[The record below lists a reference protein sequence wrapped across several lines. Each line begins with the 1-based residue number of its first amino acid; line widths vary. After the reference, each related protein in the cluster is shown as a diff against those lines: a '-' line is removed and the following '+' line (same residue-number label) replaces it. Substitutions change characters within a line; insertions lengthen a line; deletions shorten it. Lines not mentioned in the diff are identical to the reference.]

1 MSSIKLTTKFSYG
14 VGAIG
19 EASVLWLLA
28 TLAFFFY
35 NQVIGL
41 SGFLT
46 GLAVSIAIFFDAIS
60 DPLVGSMSDNF
71 KSRLGRRH
79 PFMFAS
85 PLPVMICVFLI
96 FTPPEGMNQLAIFA
110 WFTGFTILLKLS
122 ITLFTI
128 PHLALGAELSDDYI
142 ERSKIMSFN
151 NVLSYTGVIIMH
163 VYVWFFI
170 FPNIEGYELG
180 QLSRDAYPPIVIFS
194 CILVGIA
201 LTSSAYFTKDQ
212 IPKLKQP
219 KERRSKN
226 NLFRFFKDIGKVLK
240 NKNYLYLLL
249 GIFFLSILIG
259 THEVLGL
266 YMYTFYWKLSPI
278 QTGWLILNNVF
289 GYAIGFIVTARL
301 HVIFEKPII
310 IVLSA
315 ITLSFFW
322 SLAVILSLFGLAPE
336 PASWDLVIFI
346 IILGSVAAAA
356 GSILHISVMS
366 ALADVCD
373 EHELLTG
380 YRQEGIFYSARSFF
394 AKASGALGSIVAG
407 TALEIINF
415 PSYGS
420 DKEITQSMLFNL
432 GILDG
437 PFAMIW
443 GLIAAFFYSGY
454 KITNKYHR
462 EIRDKLE
469 QKKKLYNS

>member
-212 IPKLKQP
+212 IAKLKQP

-249 GIFFLSILIG
+249 GIFFLSFLIG

-469 QKKKLYNS
+469 QKKLYNS

>member
-1 MSSIKLTTKFSYG
+1 MSSIKLSTKFSYG

-71 KSRLGRRH
+71 KSKLGRRH

-85 PLPVMICVFLI
+85 PLPVMICIFLI

-180 QLSRDAYPPIVIFS
+180 QLSRDAYPPIVIFT

-219 KERRSKN
+219 KERKSKN

-301 HVIFEKPII
+301 HAKFDKPII

-315 ITLSFFW
+315 ITLSVFW
-322 SLAVILSLFGLAPE
+322 SLAVILSLFGLAPD

-346 IILGSVAAAA
+346 IILG
-356 GSILHISVMS
+356 ISCCCS
-366 ALADVCD
+366 RLN
-373 EHELLTG
+373 
-380 YRQEGIFYSARSFF
+380 YS
-394 AKASGALGSIVAG
+394 
-407 TALEIINF
+407 
-415 PSYGS
+415 Y
-420 DKEITQSMLFNL
+420 
-432 GILDG
+432 
-437 PFAMIW
+437 
-443 GLIAAFFYSGY
+443 
-454 KITNKYHR
+454 
-462 EIRDKLE
+462 
-469 QKKKLYNS
+469 

>member
-96 FTPPEGMNQLAIFA
+96 FTPPEGMNQFAIFA

-469 QKKKLYNS
+469 QKKLYNS

>member
-322 SLAVILSLFGLAPE
+322 SLAVFLSLFGLAPE

-469 QKKKLYNS
+469 QKKLYNS

>member
-356 GSILHISVMS
+356 GSILHISFMS

-469 QKKKLYNS
+469 QKKLYNS

>member
-1 MSSIKLTTKFSYG
+1 MSSIKLSTKFSYG

-226 NLFRFFKDIGKVLK
+226 NLYRFFKDISMVLK

-289 GYAIGFIVTARL
+289 GYAIGFLVTARL

-415 PSYGS
+415 PSYDS

-469 QKKKLYNS
+469 QKKLYNS

>member
-226 NLFRFFKDIGKVLK
+226 NLYRFFKDISMVLK

-301 HVIFEKPII
+301 HVIFEKPLI

-469 QKKKLYNS
+469 QKKLYNS

>member
-96 FTPPEGMNQLAIFA
+96 FTPPEGMNQFAIFA

-219 KERRSKN
+219 RERKSKN

-301 HVIFEKPII
+301 HTIFEKPII

-322 SLAVILSLFGLAPE
+322 SLAVILSLFGLAPD

-420 DKEITQSMLFNL
+420 DQEITQSMLFNL

-469 QKKKLYNS
+469 QKKLYNS

>member
-71 KSRLGRRH
+71 KSKLGRRH

-469 QKKKLYNS
+469 QKKLYNS

>member
-226 NLFRFFKDIGKVLK
+226 NLYRFFKDISMVLK

-289 GYAIGFIVTARL
+289 GYAIGFLVTARL

-469 QKKKLYNS
+469 QKKLYNS

>member
-301 HVIFEKPII
+301 HVIFEKPLI

-469 QKKKLYNS
+469 QKKLYNS

>member
-1 MSSIKLTTKFSYG
+1 MSSIKLSTKFSYG

-469 QKKKLYNS
+469 QKKLYNS

>member
-1 MSSIKLTTKFSYG
+1 MSSVKLSTKLSYG
-14 VGAIG
+14 IGAIG

-71 KSRLGRRH
+71 RSKLGRRH
-79 PFMFAS
+79 PFMFAA
-85 PLPVMICVFLI
+85 PLPVIICLYLI
-96 FTPPEGMNQLAIFA
+96 FNPPEGLDQLAIFA
-110 WFTGFTILLKLS
+110 WFTSFTILLKLS

-142 ERSKIMSFN
+142 ERSKVMSFN

-180 QLSRDAYPPIVIFS
+180 QLSREAYPPIVFFS

-219 KERRSKN
+219 KDRKSKN
-226 NLFRFFKDIGKVLK
+226 NLLRFFKDIAKVLK

-289 GYAIGFIVTARL
+289 GYAIGFMITARL
-301 HVIFEKPII
+301 HSIFEKPII

-315 ITLSFFW
+315 IILSFFW
-322 SLAVILSLFGLAPE
+322 SLAVILSLFGLAPD

-356 GSILHISVMS
+356 GSILNISVMS

-373 EHELLTG
+373 EHEILTG

-407 TALEIINF
+407 TALDIINF

-420 DKEITQSMLFNL
+420 QEVITESMLFNL
-432 GILDG
+432 GLLDG

-454 KITNKYHR
+454 KITKKYHKD
-462 EIRDKLE
+462 IRDKLE
-469 QKKKLYNS
+469 QKKLYNS

>member
-301 HVIFEKPII
+301 HAIFEKPII

-469 QKKKLYNS
+469 QKKLYNS

>member
-71 KSRLGRRH
+71 KSKLGRRH

-219 KERRSKN
+219 KERKSKN

-443 GLIAAFFYSGY
+443 GLIAAFFYSCY

-469 QKKKLYNS
+469 QKKLYNS

>member
-71 KSRLGRRH
+71 KSKLGRRH

-226 NLFRFFKDIGKVLK
+226 NLYRFFKDISKVLK

-301 HVIFEKPII
+301 HVIFEKPLI

-469 QKKKLYNS
+469 QKKLYNS

>member
-1 MSSIKLTTKFSYG
+1 
-14 VGAIG
+14 
-19 EASVLWLLA
+19 
-28 TLAFFFY
+28 
-35 NQVIGL
+35 
-41 SGFLT
+41 
-46 GLAVSIAIFFDAIS
+46 
-60 DPLVGSMSDNF
+60 
-71 KSRLGRRH
+71 
-79 PFMFAS
+79 
-85 PLPVMICVFLI
+85 
-96 FTPPEGMNQLAIFA
+96 
-110 WFTGFTILLKLS
+110 
-122 ITLFTI
+122 
-128 PHLALGAELSDDYI
+128 
-142 ERSKIMSFN
+142 
-151 NVLSYTGVIIMH
+151 
-163 VYVWFFI
+163 
-170 FPNIEGYELG
+170 
-180 QLSRDAYPPIVIFS
+180 
-194 CILVGIA
+194 
-201 LTSSAYFTKDQ
+201 
-212 IPKLKQP
+212 
-219 KERRSKN
+219 
-226 NLFRFFKDIGKVLK
+226 
-240 NKNYLYLLL
+240 
-249 GIFFLSILIG
+249 
-259 THEVLGL
+259 
-266 YMYTFYWKLSPI
+266 MYTFYWKLSPI

-301 HVIFEKPII
+301 HVIFEKPLI

-469 QKKKLYNS
+469 QKKLYNS

>member
-1 MSSIKLTTKFSYG
+1 MNALKLRTKLAYG

-19 EASVLWLLA
+19 ESSVIWLFS

-41 SGFLT
+41 SGTLA
-46 GLAVSIAIFFDAIS
+46 GLAVLIATLFDAVS
-60 DPLVGSMSDNF
+60 DPLVGSISDNF
-71 KSRLGRRH
+71 RSKYGRRH
-79 PFMFAS
+79 PFMFAA
-85 PLPVMICVFLI
+85 PLPAMLCIYLVFS
-96 FTPPEGMNQLAIFA
+96 PPVEMGQIAIFA
-110 WFTGFTILLKLS
+110 WFAIFTILLRLS

-142 ERSKIMSFN
+142 ERSNVMSFN
-151 NVLSYTGVIIMH
+151 NVFAYTGVIIMH
-163 VYVWFFI
+163 VYVWFFV
-170 FPNIEGYELG
+170 FPNIDGFEMG
-180 QLSRDAYPPIVIFS
+180 QLSRDAYPSIVFFS
-194 CILVGIA
+194 CLLIGTA
-201 LTSSAYFTKDQ
+201 MTASAFYTRDQ
-212 IPKLKQP
+212 IPNLKQAESR
-219 KERRSKN
+219 KDKN
-226 NLFRFFKDIGKVLK
+226 VAIRFFKDIYAVLK
-240 NKNYLYLLL
+240 NPNYLYLLL

-259 THEVLGL
+259 THETLGL

-289 GYAIGFIVTARL
+289 GYAIGFIVTSKL
-301 HVIFEKPII
+301 HQMFDKPII
-310 IVLSA
+310 IVISA
-315 ITLSFFW
+315 ILLSVFW

-346 IILGSVAAAA
+346 IILGSVAAAG

-394 AKASGALGSIVAG
+394 AKTSSGIGHVIAGIALD
-407 TALEIINF
+407 IINF
-415 PSYGS
+415 PRG
-420 DKEITQSMLFNL
+420 DINAEVTESMLFNL
-432 GILDG
+432 GLLDG

-454 KITNKYHR
+454 KITNKYHK
-462 EIRDKLE
+462 EIREKLNE
-469 QKKKLYNS
+469 KKLYNS

>member
-1 MSSIKLTTKFSYG
+1 MNALKLRTKLAYG

-19 EASVLWLLA
+19 ESSVIWLFS

-41 SGFLT
+41 SGTLA
-46 GLAVSIAIFFDAIS
+46 GLAVLIATLFDAVS
-60 DPLVGSMSDNF
+60 DPLVGSISDNF
-71 KSRLGRRH
+71 RSKYGRRH
-79 PFMFAS
+79 PFMFAA
-85 PLPVMICVFLI
+85 PLPAMLCIYLVFS
-96 FTPPEGMNQLAIFA
+96 PPVGMGQIAIFA
-110 WFTGFTILLKLS
+110 WFAIFTILLRLS

-142 ERSKIMSFN
+142 ERSNVMSFN
-151 NVLSYTGVIIMH
+151 NVFAYTGVIIMH
-163 VYVWFFI
+163 VYVWFFV
-170 FPNIEGYELG
+170 FPNIDGFEMG
-180 QLSRDAYPPIVIFS
+180 QLSRDAYPSIVFFS
-194 CILVGIA
+194 CLLIGTA
-201 LTSSAYFTKDQ
+201 MTASAFYTRDQ
-212 IPKLKQP
+212 IPNLKQAESR
-219 KERRSKN
+219 KDKN
-226 NLFRFFKDIGKVLK
+226 VAIRFFKDIYAVLK
-240 NKNYLYLLL
+240 NPNYLYLLL

-259 THEVLGL
+259 THETLGL

-289 GYAIGFIVTARL
+289 GYAIGFIVTSKL
-301 HVIFEKPII
+301 HQMFDKPII
-310 IVLSA
+310 IVISA
-315 ITLSFFW
+315 ILLSVFW

-346 IILGSVAAAA
+346 IILGSVAAAG

-394 AKASGALGSIVAG
+394 AKTSSGIGHVIAGIALD
-407 TALEIINF
+407 IINF
-415 PSYGS
+415 PRG
-420 DKEITQSMLFNL
+420 DINAEVTESMLFNL
-432 GILDG
+432 GLLDG

-454 KITNKYHR
+454 KITNKYHK
-462 EIRDKLE
+462 EIREKLNE
-469 QKKKLYNS
+469 KKLYNS

>member
-71 KSRLGRRH
+71 KSKLGRRH

-226 NLFRFFKDIGKVLK
+226 NLYRFFKDISKVLK

-469 QKKKLYNS
+469 QKKLYNS

>member
-289 GYAIGFIVTARL
+289 GYAIGFLVTARL
-301 HVIFEKPII
+301 HVIFEKPLI

-469 QKKKLYNS
+469 QKKLYNS

>member
-407 TALEIINF
+407 TALDIINF
-415 PSYGS
+415 PSYDS

-469 QKKKLYNS
+469 QKKLYNS